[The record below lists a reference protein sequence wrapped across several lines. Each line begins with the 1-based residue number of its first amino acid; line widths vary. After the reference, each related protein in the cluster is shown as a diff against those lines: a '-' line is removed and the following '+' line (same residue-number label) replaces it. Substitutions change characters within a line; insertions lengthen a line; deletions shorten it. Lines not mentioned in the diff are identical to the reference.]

1 VPDHIGEF
9 RPGPFVVPGMT
20 PSFAVEHGALQP
32 AEVHF
37 DDLDAF
43 RTLHHGRCVMLVDR
57 ALASYWTSKGYRS
70 DATVSAPDA
79 FQLVRE
85 VSITFDFPIRD
96 YGQVLVH
103 FCSEEV
109 GRTSLTIGFRV
120 VSLDGTQQYAH
131 GRRVTVKVDPVTQ
144 RPAAWSE
151 AGRSDLEALLRP
163 VPETVGG

>member
-20 PSFAVEHGALQP
+20 PSVAVA
-32 AEVHF
+32 
-37 DDLDAF
+37 
-43 RTLHHGRCVMLVDR
+43 
-57 ALASYWTSKGYRS
+57 Y
-70 DATVSAPDA
+70 
-79 FQLVRE
+79 QLVRE

-96 YGQVLVH
+96 YGQVLLH
-103 FCSEEV
+103 FWSEEV

-131 GRRVTVKVDPVTQ
+131 GRRVTVEVDPVTQ